1 MNSSNTDLKKSAVQP
16 QNERFKINKIYN
28 NNVVVV
34 KKNGKEQVVCGR
46 GIAFSKKVGD
56 PLDMSQVTQI
66 FVLKE
71 EKDNIRFQEII
82 QNIPLEYIELTNEI
96 IEMIKLELGQKIN
109 DIIYVSL
116 SDHIHA
122 AIERAKEGIYLPNT
136 MNWEIAHYYENEYA
150 LALKALEMIRRKTGI
165 ELKDDEASFIALH
178 IINSEKENSSLEET
192 TKVARIIREILKIVR
207 NHLQKDFSNDSVHFY
222 RFVTHIK
229 FFAHRLVY
237 DKPHNSDNNS
247 ELLEIIKN
255 KYQDS
260 YHCVE
265 AISKM
270 IYQKYKYRVLQE
282 EKRYLTIHVHRLT
295 YNNGNN

>member
-96 IEMIKLELGQKIN
+96 IEMIKLELGK
-109 DIIYVSL
+109 
-116 SDHIHA
+116 
-122 AIERAKEGIYLPNT
+122 
-136 MNWEIAHYYENEYA
+136 
-150 LALKALEMIRRKTGI
+150 
-165 ELKDDEASFIALH
+165 
-178 IINSEKENSSLEET
+178 
-192 TKVARIIREILKIVR
+192 
-207 NHLQKDFSNDSVHFY
+207 
-222 RFVTHIK
+222 
-229 FFAHRLVY
+229 
-237 DKPHNSDNNS
+237 
-247 ELLEIIKN
+247 
-255 KYQDS
+255 
-260 YHCVE
+260 
-265 AISKM
+265 
-270 IYQKYKYRVLQE
+270 
-282 EKRYLTIHVHRLT
+282 
-295 YNNGNN
+295 